1 MREAQKPDHVGLNS
15 LLGYIKEGRY
25 MVPDF
30 QREFEWGAR
39 DIRDLARSI
48 FRDYYI
54 GSLLLWRGTK
64 QNFENLSCE
73 PIYGQNGGKAD
84 YIVLD
89 GQQRLTAINYAFVS
103 PDKTL
108 PKRKSRA
115 MYFVRID
122 RFMADQDD
130 AFDYYWTWSKIGD
143 GMKAVAAMFGPEE
156 KQYKEH
162 IFPLAI
168 IGTGGWD
175 LFKWV
180 EGYGDYWRKA
190 AEEATDEDTQSAA
203 LTHETNA
210 TAFGQHVKSIT
221 EKFQISYIE
230 LDRDLEIDKVCD
242 IFTQI
247 NSKGIRLDVFDLMNA
262 LLKPKNIQLKALW
275 RAAAPRLEF
284 IEAGKLNVYILQVMS
299 ILRQTYCSPK
309 YLYYLLPGVER
320 KTRNPDGT
328 FETQVMIPTANEFV
342 ERWNGAVKALEEAVA
357 RLRHPH
363 EFGVSKSAYLPY
375 FAILPVFAAALA
387 ETKKQPAENRLAADG
402 RFRLWYWASIF
413 TNRYSASSETTA
425 ARDIQDLRSWFQD
438 ASVEPAV
445 IGQFRALV
453 PLLDLRG
460 HVKKGDAIYNA
471 IFNLLVIGGA
481 RDWVSGVIPQPDDLD
496 DHHIVPKSWGEKNLS
511 GSAIDTI
518 LNRTPLT
525 GETNRNVIS
534 DRLPNQYLPELIATN
549 GRDTVEALLASH
561 FISSDALNVLLRDP
575 FTSEDFDAFIRERQ
589 KTITHSVQTLLIGGR
604 ADLPADLR
612 ELDEDLE
619 RIELALRHLVST
631 KLDNDIAQ
639 LPSNV
644 RDKIDPRIAQD
655 IKRNPGLDP
664 ERYAKLS
671 GALEFADLTE
681 LLAVITRSGE
691 TRFADVF
698 PGKEL
703 LITRFGQLAGLR
715 NNIRH
720 SRTVTDVVRLEG
732 QAAIKWFEVAL
743 RQADARLLSSAASDT

>member
-15 LLGYIKEGRY
+15 LLGYLKDGRY

-30 QREFEWGAR
+30 QREFEWEAR
-39 DIRDLARSI
+39 DIRDLTRSI

-64 QNFENLSCE
+64 ANFDNLSCE
-73 PIYGQNGGKAD
+73 PIYGQQLGKPD

-103 PDKTL
+103 PDRHL

-130 AFDYYWTWSKIGD
+130 AFDYYWTWASIGD
-143 GMKAVAAMFGPEE
+143 GMAAVPVMFGKPE
-156 KQYKEH
+156 KQYRDH

-168 IGTGGWD
+168 IGTGGWE

-180 EGYGDYWRKA
+180 EGYREFWLEA
-190 AEEATDEDTQSAA
+190 AKGATDEDARA
-203 LTHETNA
+203 LAQAHADNA
-210 TAFGQHVKSIT
+210 VAFGEHVKSIT

-247 NSKGIRLDVFDLMNA
+247 NSKGVRLDVFDLMNA
-262 LLKPKNIQLKALW
+262 LLKPKEIQLKALW

-284 IEAGKLNVYILQVMS
+284 IDTGKLNVYILQVMS

-309 YLYYLLPGVER
+309 YLYHLLPGVER

-328 FETQVMIPTANEFV
+328 FETQVMIPTAEDFIA
-342 ERWNGAVKALEEAVA
+342 RWEAAVRALEDAIA

-363 EFGVSKSAYLPY
+363 EFGVSKSTYLPY
-375 FAILPVFAAALA
+375 FSILPVFAAVLA
-387 ETKKQPAENRLAADG
+387 EMKRQPPENRLAADG
-402 RFRLWYWASIF
+402 RFKLWYWASIF

-425 ARDIQDLRSWFQD
+425 ARDFQD
-438 ASVEPAV
+438 MRNWFADAAAEPTV
-445 IGQFRALV
+445 VREFRALV
-453 PLLDLRG
+453 PALDLRG
-460 HVKKGDAIYNA
+460 QVKKGDAIYNA
-471 IFNLLVIGGA
+471 IFNLLVINGA
-481 RDWVSGVIPQPDDLD
+481 RDWCSGAIPQVTELD
-496 DHHIVPKSWGEKNLS
+496 DHHIVPKSWGTKHLGGN
-511 GSAIDTI
+511 AIDTI
-518 LNRTPLT
+518 LNRTPLID
-525 GETNRNVIS
+525 ETNRVVIG

-549 GRDTVEALLASH
+549 GRDKVEALMASH
-561 FISSDALNVLLRDP
+561 LVSPAALDVLLRDP
-575 FTSEDFDAFIRERQ
+575 FTPEDFEAFVRERQ
-589 KTITHSVQTLLIGGR
+589 KSISEAMQTLLIGGR
-604 ADLPADLR
+604 ADLPPDLR
-612 ELDEDLE
+612 RLDEQLE
-619 RIELALRHLVST
+619 RIELKLRAVVAERLNDN
-631 KLDNDIAQ
+631 LDE

-644 RDKIDPRIAQD
+644 REKIDPRIAQD

-664 ERYAKLS
+664 ARYDSLQ

-681 LLAVITRSGE
+681 LLTIMTRNGE
-691 TRFADVF
+691 SRFTSIF

-703 LITRFGQLAGLR
+703 LTTRFGQLAGLR
-715 NNIRH
+715 NSIRH
-720 SRTVTDVVRLEG
+720 SRTVTDVMRLEG
-732 QAAIKWFEVAL
+732 EAAIHWFEAAL
-743 RQADARLLSSAASDT
+743 ACPTPSTPAA

>member
-15 LLGYIKEGRY
+15 LLGYLKDGRY

-39 DIRDLARSI
+39 DIRDLTRSI

-73 PIYGQNGGKAD
+73 PIYGQGGAGKAD

-122 RFMADQDD
+122 RFLADQDD
-130 AFDYYWTWSKIGD
+130 AFDYYWTWSKIGE
-143 GMKAVAAMFGPEE
+143 GATAVAAMFGPPE
-156 KQYKEH
+156 KQYKDH

-180 EGYGDYWRKA
+180 DGYKGFWQSAADA
-190 AEEATDEDTQSAA
+190 AEEDAKR
-203 LTHETNA
+203 A
-210 TAFGQHVKSIT
+210 TALQHVSNASIFGEHVKSIT

-247 NSKGIRLDVFDLMNA
+247 NSKGVRLDVFDLMNA
-262 LLKPKNIQLKALW
+262 LLKPKGIKLKALW
-275 RAAAPRLEF
+275 REAAPRLEF

-309 YLYYLLPGVER
+309 YLYHLLPGVER
-320 KTRNPDGT
+320 RTRNSDGT
-328 FETQVMIPTANEFV
+328 YETQVMIADANDFV
-342 ERWNGAVKALEEAVA
+342 ERWNVAVKALEDAVA

-363 EFGVSKSAYLPY
+363 EFGVTKSAYLPY
-375 FAILPVFAAALA
+375 FAILPVFAAALR
-387 ETKKQPAENRLAADG
+387 EVKDQLPENRLAAEG
-402 RFRLWYWASIF
+402 KFRLWYWASIF

-425 ARDIQDLRSWFQD
+425 ARDIQDLRAWFVD
-438 ASVEPAV
+438 ESAEPAV
-445 IGQFRALV
+445 IGQFRTLA
-453 PLLDLRG
+453 PSLDLRG
-460 HVKKGDAIYNA
+460 QVKKGDAIYNA
-471 IFNLLVIGGA
+471 IFNLLIIAGA
-481 RDWVSGVIPQPDDLD
+481 RDWVSGAIPQPDELD
-496 DHHIVPKSWGEKNLS
+496 DHHIVPKSWGTTHL
-511 GSAIDTI
+511 GGAAIDTI

-534 DRLPNQYLPELIATN
+534 DRLPHQYLPELISKN
-549 GRDTVEALLASH
+549 GRETVETLMSSH
-561 FISSDALNVLLRDP
+561 FISPSALDILLRDP
-575 FTSEDFDAFIRERQ
+575 FSPDDFEAFIRERQ
-589 KTITHSVQTLLIGGR
+589 KTLSHAVQSLLIGGR
-604 ADLPADLR
+604 ADLPPDLR
-612 ELDEDLE
+612 ELDENVE
-619 RIELALRHLVST
+619 EIELALRDLVAT
-631 KLDNDIAQ
+631 KLGDDPDQ
-639 LPSNV
+639 LPHHV
-644 RDKIDPRIAQD
+644 REKIDPRIAQD
-655 IKRNPGLDP
+655 VKRNPGTDP
-664 ERYAKLS
+664 ERYQKLS

-681 LLAVITRSGE
+681 LLSIMTRSGE
-691 TRFADVF
+691 TRFSDIF

-715 NNIRH
+715 NSLRH
-720 SRTVTDVVRLEG
+720 SRTVSEVVRHEG
-732 QAAIKWFEVAL
+732 QAALHWFNTAL
-743 RQADARLLSSAASDT
+743 AQAKAPSPAK

>member
-1 MREAQKPDHVGLNS
+1 MREAQKPDHIGLNS
-15 LLGYIKEGRY
+15 LLGYLKDGRY

-30 QREFEWGAR
+30 QREFEWEAR
-39 DIRDLARSI
+39 DIRDLTRSI

-64 QNFENLSCE
+64 QNFESLSCE
-73 PIYGQNGGKAD
+73 PIYGQDGGGKAD

-89 GQQRLTAINYAFVS
+89 GQQRLTAINYAFIS
-103 PDKTL
+103 PDRTL
-108 PKRKSRA
+108 PRRKSRA

-122 RFMADQDD
+122 RFLADQDD

-143 GMKAVAAMFGPEE
+143 GMDAVATMFGPPE
-156 KQYKEH
+156 KQYKDH

-180 EGYGDYWRKA
+180 EGYREFW
-190 AEEATDEDTQSAA
+190 QSAA
-203 LTHETNA
+203 HSSGDEEQREAALAHVTNA
-210 TAFGQHVKSIT
+210 TTFGEHVKSIT

-230 LDRDLEIDKVCD
+230 LDRELEIDKVCD

-247 NSKGIRLDVFDLMNA
+247 NSKGVRLDVFDLMNA
-262 LLKPKNIQLKALW
+262 LLKPKGIQLKALW
-275 RAAAPRLEF
+275 REAAPRLEF

-309 YLYYLLPGVER
+309 YLYHLLPGVER
-320 KTRNPDGT
+320 RTRNSDGT
-328 FETQVMIPTANEFV
+328 FETQVMINSPDEFV
-342 ERWNGAVKALEEAVA
+342 DRWNQAVKALEDAVA

-387 ETKKQPAENRLAADG
+387 EVKRQPAENRLAAEG

-425 ARDIQDLRSWFQD
+425 ARDIQDLRTWFQD
-438 ASVEPAV
+438 ASLEPPV
-445 IGQFRALV
+445 IAQFRALV
-453 PLLDLRG
+453 PSLDLRG

-481 RDWVSGVIPQPDDLD
+481 RDWVSGAIPQPDELD
-496 DHHIVPKSWGEKNLS
+496 DHHIVPKSWGTKALS
-511 GSAIDTI
+511 GNAIDTI

-525 GETNRNVIS
+525 GETNRHVIG
-534 DRLPNQYLPELIATN
+534 DRLPNQYLPELIETN
-549 GRDTVEALLASH
+549 GRATVETLMESH
-561 FISSDALNVLLRDP
+561 FISPQALNILLKDP
-575 FTSEDFDAFIRERQ
+575 FTPEDFEAFVRERQ
-589 KTITHSVQTLLIGGR
+589 RTITHAVQTLLIGGR
-604 ADLPADLR
+604 ADLPPGLR
-612 ELDEDLE
+612 ELDEDIE
-619 RIELALRHLVST
+619 RIELTLRRLIAI
-631 KLDNDIAQ
+631 KLENDVQQ
-639 LPSNV
+639 LPPNV

-664 ERYAKLS
+664 ERYSELN

-681 LLAVITRSGE
+681 LLIIMTRSGE
-691 TRFADVF
+691 TRFTEIF

-703 LITRFGQLAGLR
+703 LITKFGQLGALR
-715 NNIRH
+715 NNLRH

-732 QAAIKWFEVAL
+732 QAAIKWFDSAL
-743 RQADARLLSSAASDT
+743 TQAAAALS